1 MAKLVD
7 ASDLNSDDYYNRAG
21 SIPALSTFTNL
32 KTIIMRAKKSIR
44 AWVAR
49 EKNGAL
55 FLFCEKPKKRKSYW
69 INLNTF
75 NSLVLPKEA
84 FPNVKWEDNEPTRVY
99 IRRSYSNSVLTSI
112 SEFLI
117 ALIIILIAT
126 VSISKYCADYD
137 YYNYVE
143 LKAQYKN
150 YIVTNKY
157 VRNSD
162 TYVLELMNPFSKKT
176 KEVYIRD
183 YLYYNTYFVGDTI
196 K

>member
-7 ASDLNSDDYYNRAG
+7 ASNLNFDDYYNRAG
-21 SIPALSTFTNL
+21 SIPALSTFINL

-49 EKNGAL
+49 D
-55 FLFCEKPKKRKSYW
+55 
-69 INLNTF
+69 
-75 NSLVLPKEA
+75 NSM
-84 FPNVKWEDNEPTRVY
+84 T
-99 IRRSYSNSVLTSI
+99 IRRSYSNSILTSI

-137 YYNYVE
+137 YYNYIE

-176 KEVYIRD
+176 KEVYVKD

>member
-21 SIPALSTFTNL
+21 SIPALSTFINL
-32 KTIIMRAKKSIR
+32 KTIIMRAKKS
-44 AWVAR
+44 
-49 EKNGAL
+49 
-55 FLFCEKPKKRKSYW
+55 KSIYQ
-69 INLNTF
+69 
-75 NSLVLPKEA
+75 
-84 FPNVKWEDNEPTRVY
+84 
-99 IRRSYSNSVLTSI
+99 TSI

-176 KEVYIRD
+176 KEVYVRD

>member
-1 MAKLVD
+1 MERYFCSV
-7 ASDLNSDDYYNRAG
+7 
-21 SIPALSTFTNL
+21 
-32 KTIIMRAKKSIR
+32 
-44 AWVAR
+44 
-49 EKNGAL
+49 KNQ
-55 FLFCEKPKKRKSYW
+55 KKRKFYW

-99 IRRSYSNSVLTSI
+99 IRIDSMTIRRSYSNSILTSI

-157 VRNSD
+157 IRNSD

-176 KEVYIRD
+176 KEVYVRD

>member
-1 MAKLVD
+1 M
-7 ASDLNSDDYYNRAG
+7 
-21 SIPALSTFTNL
+21 NL
-32 KTIIMRAKKSIR
+32 L
-44 AWVAR
+44 
-49 EKNGAL
+49 E
-55 FLFCEKPKKRKSYW
+55 Y
-69 INLNTF
+69 
-75 NSLVLPKEA
+75 VLEQHSM
-84 FPNVKWEDNEPTRVY
+84 T
-99 IRRSYSNSVLTSI
+99 IRRSYLNSILTSI

-117 ALIIILIAT
+117 MLIIILIAA
-126 VSISKYCADYD
+126 VSISKYYTDYN

-157 VRNSD
+157 IRNSD

-176 KEVYIRD
+176 EEVYIKD

>member
-21 SIPALSTFTNL
+21 SIPALSTFINL

-55 FLFCEKPKKRKSYW
+55 FLFREKPNGK
-69 INLNTF
+69 IMNL
-75 NSLVLPKEA
+75 LEYVLEQH
-84 FPNVKWEDNEPTRVY
+84 NMT
-99 IRRSYSNSVLTSI
+99 IRRSYSNSILTSI

-117 ALIIILIAT
+117 ILIIILIAA
-126 VSISKYCADYD
+126 VSISKYCTDYD

-157 VRNSD
+157 IRNSD

-176 KEVYIRD
+176 KEVYVRD

>member
-1 MAKLVD
+1 METKVFCIYILLGILFGII
-7 ASDLNSDDYYNRAG
+7 DLIYHYNECKEITLRDILLCPFFIIIWP
-21 SIPALSTFTNL
+21 IPTFLLLSEQHSMT
-32 KTIIMRAKKSIR
+32 
-44 AWVAR
+44 
-49 EKNGAL
+49 
-55 FLFCEKPKKRKSYW
+55 
-69 INLNTF
+69 
-75 NSLVLPKEA
+75 
-84 FPNVKWEDNEPTRVY
+84 
-99 IRRSYSNSVLTSI
+99 IRRSYSNSILTSI
-112 SEFLI
+112 GEFLI

-176 KEVYIRD
+176 KEVYVRD

>member
-1 MAKLVD
+1 M
-7 ASDLNSDDYYNRAG
+7 
-21 SIPALSTFTNL
+21 T
-32 KTIIMRAKKSIR
+32 
-44 AWVAR
+44 
-49 EKNGAL
+49 
-55 FLFCEKPKKRKSYW
+55 
-69 INLNTF
+69 
-75 NSLVLPKEA
+75 
-84 FPNVKWEDNEPTRVY
+84 
-99 IRRSYSNSVLTSI
+99 IRRSYSNSILTSI

-117 ALIIILIAT
+117 MLIIILIAA

-157 VRNSD
+157 IRNSD
-162 TYVLELMNPFSKKT
+162 AYVLELMNPFSKKT
-176 KEVYIRD
+176 EKVYIKD

>member
-1 MAKLVD
+1 M
-7 ASDLNSDDYYNRAG
+7 
-21 SIPALSTFTNL
+21 NL
-32 KTIIMRAKKSIR
+32 LEYILEQHNMTIK
-44 AWVAR
+44 
-49 EKNGAL
+49 
-55 FLFCEKPKKRKSYW
+55 
-69 INLNTF
+69 
-75 NSLVLPKEA
+75 
-84 FPNVKWEDNEPTRVY
+84 
-99 IRRSYSNSVLTSI
+99 RSYSNSILASI

-117 ALIIILIAT
+117 ILIIILIVT

-157 VRNSD
+157 VRNSN

-176 KEVYIRD
+176 KEVYVRD
-183 YLYYNTYFVGDTI
+183 YIYYNTYFVGDTI

>member
-1 MAKLVD
+1 M
-7 ASDLNSDDYYNRAG
+7 
-21 SIPALSTFTNL
+21 T
-32 KTIIMRAKKSIR
+32 
-44 AWVAR
+44 
-49 EKNGAL
+49 
-55 FLFCEKPKKRKSYW
+55 
-69 INLNTF
+69 
-75 NSLVLPKEA
+75 
-84 FPNVKWEDNEPTRVY
+84 VK
-99 IRRSYSNSVLTSI
+99 RSYSNSILTSI

-117 ALIIILIAT
+117 ILIIILIVA
-126 VSISKYCADYD
+126 VSISKYCTDYD

-157 VRNSD
+157 IRNSD

-176 KEVYIRD
+176 EEVCIKD

>member
-1 MAKLVD
+1 MVEAIATLITVLCGIL
-7 ASDLNSDDYYNRAG
+7 A
-21 SIPALSTFTNL
+21 I
-32 KTIIMRAKKSIR
+32 IR
-44 AWVAR
+44 AACTMQAPYSKTVNNVR
-49 EKNGAL
+49 GRL
-55 FLFCEKPKKRKSYW
+55 FLYRNKPRKSTDEW
-69 INLNTF
+69 F
-75 NSLVLPKEA
+75 
-84 FPNVKWEDNEPTRVY
+84 
-99 IRRSYSNSVLTSI
+99 

-117 ALIIILIAT
+117 ILIIILIVAI
-126 VSISKYCADYD
+126 SISKYYTDYN

-157 VRNSD
+157 IRNSN

-176 KEVYIRD
+176 EEVYIKD

>member
-21 SIPALSTFTNL
+21 SIPALSTFINL

-49 EKNGAL
+49 D
-55 FLFCEKPKKRKSYW
+55 SM
-69 INLNTF
+69 T
-75 NSLVLPKEA
+75 
-84 FPNVKWEDNEPTRVY
+84 
-99 IRRSYSNSVLTSI
+99 IRRSYSNSILTSI

-117 ALIIILIAT
+117 ILTIILIVA

-176 KEVYIRD
+176 KEVYVRD

>member
-1 MAKLVD
+1 
-7 ASDLNSDDYYNRAG
+7 
-21 SIPALSTFTNL
+21 
-32 KTIIMRAKKSIR
+32 MRAKKSIR

-49 EKNGAL
+49 DSSGRL
-55 FLFCEKPKKRKSYW
+55 FLYRNKPRKSTDEW
-69 INLNTF
+69 LSTSVHVCGIP
-75 NSLVLPKEA
+75 SDA
-84 FPNVKWEDNEPTRVY
+84 FPSIKQHSMT
-99 IRRSYSNSVLTSI
+99 IRRSYSNSILTSI

-157 VRNSD
+157 IRNSD

-176 KEVYIRD
+176 KEVYVRD

>member
-1 MAKLVD
+1 MIETIAILITVFCGILSMIIT
-7 ASDLNSDDYYNRAG
+7 ACTIRAPY
-21 SIPALSTFTNL
+21 S
-32 KTIIMRAKKSIR
+32 KTVR

-55 FLFCEKPKKRKSYW
+55 FLFYEKPKKRKSYW

-75 NSLVLPKEA
+75 
-84 FPNVKWEDNEPTRVY
+84 
-99 IRRSYSNSVLTSI
+99 I

-176 KEVYIRD
+176 KEVYVRD

>member
-1 MAKLVD
+1 
-7 ASDLNSDDYYNRAG
+7 
-21 SIPALSTFTNL
+21 
-32 KTIIMRAKKSIR
+32 MRAKKSIR

-49 EKNGAL
+49 DSSGRL
-55 FLFCEKPKKRKSYW
+55 FLYRNKPRKSIDEEY
-69 INLNTF
+69 
-75 NSLVLPKEA
+75 VLEQHSM
-84 FPNVKWEDNEPTRVY
+84 T
-99 IRRSYSNSVLTSI
+99 IRRSYSNSILTSI

-176 KEVYIRD
+176 KEVYVRD

>member
-1 MAKLVD
+1 MKTNALLFINNAQMAKLAD
-7 ASDLNSDDYYNRAG
+7 ASDLNSDDYYNHAG
-21 SIPALSTFTNL
+21 SIPALSTFINL
-32 KTIIMRAKKSIR
+32 KTIIMRAKKS
-44 AWVAR
+44 
-49 EKNGAL
+49 
-55 FLFCEKPKKRKSYW
+55 
-69 INLNTF
+69 
-75 NSLVLPKEA
+75 
-84 FPNVKWEDNEPTRVY
+84 
-99 IRRSYSNSVLTSI
+99 RRSYSNSILTSI

-157 VRNSD
+157 IRNSD

-176 KEVYIRD
+176 EEVYVKD

>member
-1 MAKLVD
+1 
-7 ASDLNSDDYYNRAG
+7 
-21 SIPALSTFTNL
+21 
-32 KTIIMRAKKSIR
+32 MRAKKSIR

-49 EKNGAL
+49 DSSGRL
-55 FLFCEKPKKRKSYW
+55 FLYRNKPRKSTDEWLSTSVHVYGK
-69 INLNTF
+69 IMNL
-75 NSLVLPKEA
+75 LECVLEQYSM
-84 FPNVKWEDNEPTRVY
+84 T
-99 IRRSYSNSVLTSI
+99 IRRSYSNSILTSI

-117 ALIIILIAT
+117 MLIIILIAA
-126 VSISKYCADYD
+126 VSISKYYTDYN

-176 KEVYIRD
+176 KEVYVKD

>member
-1 MAKLVD
+1 M
-7 ASDLNSDDYYNRAG
+7 
-21 SIPALSTFTNL
+21 T
-32 KTIIMRAKKSIR
+32 
-44 AWVAR
+44 
-49 EKNGAL
+49 
-55 FLFCEKPKKRKSYW
+55 
-69 INLNTF
+69 
-75 NSLVLPKEA
+75 
-84 FPNVKWEDNEPTRVY
+84 
-99 IRRSYSNSVLTSI
+99 IRRSYSNSILTNI
-112 SEFLI
+112 SEFLL
-117 ALIIILIAT
+117 ALIIIIVVAVL
-126 VSISKYCADYD
+126 ISKHYRDYN

-176 KEVYIRD
+176 KEVYVRD